1 MKANSFLSKNRLT
14 PLMIGQ
20 CPFNW
25 TVGLLLVNKKRT
37 LETDILM
44 NHASYS
50 THTYQQPFVLF
61 TYIIM

>member
-1 MKANSFLSKNRLT
+1 MEANSFLSKNRLT

-25 TVGLLLVNKKRT
+25 TVRLLLVNKKRT

-50 THTYQQPFVLF
+50 THTYQ
-61 TYIIM
+61 